1 MLPIIISTLDNDLDR
16 DFMTWLYEEYEP
28 LLFKVAQRFA
38 LTHHDVEEIVQDSL
52 ERLIKKISTIRHM
65 ERCILSAYI
74 VSTVRNTSIEFLRKE
89 KRRQARQRNYD
100 DTSWTMEMQPQ
111 LSLEELLLL
120 AENRQELVSAWGE
133 LPELDRALLEGK
145 YFLGLSD
152 AEIRSLCTGR
162 ERVHLQ
168 QYTLELP
175 KADGARRVQYLQRS
189 FGL

>member
-16 DFMTWLYEEYEP
+16 DFITWLYEEYEP

-38 LTHHDVEEIVQDSL
+38 PTHHDVEEIVQDSL
-52 ERLIKKISTIRHM
+52 ERLIKKFSTIRHM

-100 DTSWTMEMQPQ
+100 DTSWTVEMQPQ
-111 LSLEELLLL
+111 LALEELLLL
-120 AENRQELVSAWGE
+120 AENRRELISAWGE

-152 AEIRSLCTGR
+152 AELAKQIGCQTSSIRMKLTR
-162 ERVHLQ
+162 
-168 QYTLELP
+168 
-175 KADGARRVQYLQRS
+175 ARRKALKSITDKEVERI
-189 FGL
+189 

>member
-16 DFMTWLYEEYEP
+16 DFITWLYEEYEP

-38 LTHHDVEEIVQDSL
+38 LTQHDVEDIVQDSL
-52 ERLIKKISTIRHM
+52 ERLIKKIPTIRYM

-89 KRRQARQRNYD
+89 KRRQVKQRDYD

-133 LPELDRALLEGK
+133 LPELDRVLLEGK

-152 AEIRSLCTGR
+152 AELAKQIGCQTGSIRMKLTR
-162 ERVHLQ
+162 
-168 QYTLELP
+168 
-175 KADGARRVQYLQRS
+175 ARRKALKTITDKEVERI
-189 FGL
+189 